1 MKKVEEKEKREAGAV
16 KPEGSTTPIV
26 ALMSCV
32 SNDLEA
38 LITAVQR
45 QYNLP
50 YGLLDLALASVVGKI
65 KDRAIAELSKDYISG
80 RGNEDNEK
88 AEDTA
93 EIVQSK
99 ESETDGGYQQRD
111 TSL

>member
-1 MKKVEEKEKREAGAV
+1 MKKVEEKEKRVAGAV
-16 KPEGSTTPIV
+16 EPEGSTTPIV

-32 SNDLEA
+32 TNDLEA

-80 RGNEDNEK
+80 RGNEENIK
-88 AEDTA
+88 AKDTA
-93 EIVQSK
+93 ELVQGK
-99 ESETDGGYQQRD
+99 ESEADG
-111 TSL
+111 

>member
-1 MKKVEEKEKREAGAV
+1 MKKVEERETGAV
-16 KPEGSTTPIV
+16 EPEGSTTPIV

-32 SNDLEA
+32 SNYLEA
-38 LITAVQR
+38 LVTAVQR

-65 KDRAIAELSKDYISG
+65 KDRAIAELAKDYISG
-80 RGNEDNEK
+80 RGNEDNVK

-93 EIVQSK
+93 EIVQGK

>member
-1 MKKVEEKEKREAGAV
+1 MKKVEEKEKRVARTVE
-16 KPEGSTTPIV
+16 PEGSTTPIV

-38 LITAVQR
+38 LVTAVQR

-65 KDRAIAELSKDYISG
+65 KDRAIAELSKDYVSG
-80 RGNEDNEK
+80 RGNEENIK
-88 AEDTA
+88 AKDTA
-93 EIVQSK
+93 ELVQGK
-99 ESETDGGYQQRD
+99 ESEADG
-111 TSL
+111 